1 MWCPHDV
8 DPMRADGTPDVWMKA
23 NTDFS
28 DLTDWLALKREGSA
42 SYEAEILQIY
52 SNLTKTEITLPDI

>member
-1 MWCPHDV
+1 
-8 DPMRADGTPDVWMKA
+8 MRADGTPDVWMKA

-52 SNLTKTEITLPDI
+52 SNFKENRNNPFRYLKLLQSFLR